1 MFQNDILLHFQ
12 TRGGLKFE
20 WCFKRRQILH
30 FLIPVPV
37 KIREGWARFLYQ
49 LLKLY
54 LRPNLRNTFDGC
66 PLRGCW
72 EGWIDKKEKSLWVK
86 LKAFPTNVGRPNKV
100 SIFKAGASKLVC
112 FLSLSHDSI
121 KMCKFKSTAANIYTR
136 TETGDKL
143 ASVLQI
149 FRPLDVV
156 QELRKA
162 L

>member
-1 MFQNDILLHFQ
+1 MISCCIFK
-12 TRGGLKFE
+12 RGGGSNLSGVLNDAKFCTF
-20 WCFKRRQILH
+20 W
-30 FLIPVPV
+30 FLSL
-37 KIREGWARFLYQ
+37 W
-49 LLKLY
+49 KLGRGGRDSY
-54 LRPNLRNTFDGC
+54 TNCWSFTYDRTFEIHLMAVLCVAAEKGG
-66 PLRGCW
+66 L
-72 EGWIDKKEKSLWVK
+72 IKKKKSLWVK

-100 SIFKAGASKLVC
+100 FIFKAGASKLVC